1 MPILN
6 KQDENEIKR
15 YEEFLK
21 EQKKVN
27 LMQSLNWA
35 KVKSDWENEVVYLEN
50 EGKIVAGMSI
60 LLKKIPRL
68 NSYLAYSSRGPV
80 CDFNNIDVVKSLVKE
95 AELLKEKYNIFVLKM
110 DPEVIE
116 DKELIKLYKDNGFI
130 VRGENS
136 DVESLIQPVHNMILS
151 LDGEDEESLF
161 KRFSEKT
168 RYNIRLASK
177 KGVKVRYSQSKE
189 DLKVFYELYKVT
201 CIRDKI
207 GCRAYSYFENMLES
221 FKDYIRIYVASYEE
235 ESLSAAICIN
245 YGSKAFYIYGASS
258 NEKRNLMPNYIM
270 QWEMIKWAI
279 DTNCDNYDFGGVLN
293 LSKDDGLFRFKSGF
307 CKKEGV
313 TLLIGEVDKVY
324 KKGVYFLYA
333 KVLPII
339 KNIKKF
345 FKRIARNINKNRKV

>member
-6 KQDENEIKR
+6 KQDENEIKE
-15 YEEFLK
+15 YEKFLK
-21 EQKKVN
+21 EQKIVN
-27 LMQSLNWA
+27 LMQTLNWA
-35 KVKSDWENEVVYLEN
+35 RVKSDWENEIVYLREN
-50 EGKIVAGMSI
+50 GKIVAGMSI
-60 LLKKIPRL
+60 LLKKVPKL

-80 CDFNNIDVVKSLVKE
+80 CDFKDIELVKKLVKE
-95 AELLKEKYNIFVLKM
+95 AELLKEKYNIFALKM

-116 DKELIKLYKDNGFI
+116 DTELVKLYKSNGFK

-136 DVESLIQPVHNMILS
+136 DVESLIQPVHNMILR

-168 RYNIRLASK
+168 RYNIRLATK
-177 KGVKVRYSQSKE
+177 KGVEVRFSQSEE
-189 DLKVFYELYKVT
+189 DLKSFYELYKVT

-207 GCRAYSYFENMLES
+207 GCRAYSYFENMINS
-221 FKDYIRIYVASYEE
+221 FKDYARIYIASFEGE
-235 ESLSAAICIN
+235 DLSAAICIN
-245 YGSKAFYIYGASS
+245 YGGKAFYIYGASS

-270 QWEMIKWAI
+270 QWEMIKWALE
-279 DTNCDNYDFGGVLN
+279 TKCDNYDFGGVLN
-293 LSKDDGLFRFKSGF
+293 LNKNDGLFRFKSGF

-324 KKGVYFLYA
+324 KGGVYFLYA
-333 KVLPII
+333 KVLPVI